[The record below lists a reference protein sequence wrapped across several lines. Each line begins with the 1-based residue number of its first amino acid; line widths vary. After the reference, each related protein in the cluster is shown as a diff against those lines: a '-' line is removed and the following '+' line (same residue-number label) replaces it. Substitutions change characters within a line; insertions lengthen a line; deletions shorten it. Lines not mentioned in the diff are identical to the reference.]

1 VSGESSI
8 GVMGVIGIGDM
19 GIAWNGDIGA
29 IGLVASNGPV
39 AFLMGACGGGGGG
52 GGGRPCITAIV
63 PPSAPFGFAAFGG
76 GDFTG
81 GVSGLL
87 MGLTGTRWV
96 RLLVVGVLPTWFPPG
111 ITDPPFGGLC
121 ALTVPPALLA
131 SRGSDPLLLV

>member
-29 IGLVASNGPV
+29 IGFLASNGPV
-39 AFLMGACGGGGGG
+39 VFLMGACGGGGGG
-52 GGGRPCITAIV
+52 GGGRPCITATV
-63 PPSAPFGFAAFGG
+63 PPSAPFGFAAFRG

-81 GVSGLL
+81 GVAGLL

-96 RLLVVGVLPTWFPPG
+96 RLFVGVLPVWLPPG
-111 ITDPPFGGLC
+111 YIGPPLGGLL
-121 ALTVPPALLA
+121 ALAVPPALLA
-131 SRGSDPLLLV
+131 SRGSDPLTLV